1 MGQMG
6 QPMGRQENPWAG
18 PCTGLILPYNPGL
31 VIDYLVAVTTPEPE
45 LQIFDGHGGLSSL
58 DFGNGSKW
66 VQLLDPYPTHDG
78 LWVFSKWCTHPD
90 GYPWVFHGYP
100 YGYKKPI
107 LCINLRL
114 GMDNSAD

>member
-1 MGQMG
+1 MH
-6 QPMGRQENPWAG
+6 EE
-18 PCTGLILPYNPGL
+18 
-31 VIDYLVAVTTPEPE
+31 V
-45 LQIFDGHGGLSSL
+45 